1 MADRVWISWNE
12 QRRNAGLAAAVNA
25 KLYMTDRD
33 SPRWRRLITE
43 FNESRKIIKRDKP
56 SICFTMNPSIFSSWW
71 LSLLAKVYRFRL
83 VTDLHTPNIELKGVK
98 KKIFQVFF
106 NSGIRNS
113 DVVIVTNDVYRQS
126 ILPLNPNI
134 VIIPDPL
141 PVLHMSQ
148 KDAGNKYRRKDKKMQ
163 ILFICSF
170 DPDEPVN
177 EVLAIDPE
185 IDDFE
190 ILVTGNWKKMFA
202 VIPVAKNIHFM
213 GFVPK
218 DEYDKLLF
226 SVDGIMVL
234 TGGEG
239 CLCCGAYEAFSAGKP
254 VILSLT
260 KTLQGF
266 FGDAPIYAKNSSE
279 SILSALKKLK
289 DEKEERAKMVIR
301 ERDVLNIKFKKGI
314 ADLEKALAGIA

>member
-1 MADRVWISWNE
+1 
-12 QRRNAGLAAAVNA
+12 
-25 KLYMTDRD
+25 MTDRD

-43 FNESRKIIKRDKP
+43 FIESWKIVKRDKP

-71 LSLLAKVYRFRL
+71 LSLLAKIYRFRL
-83 VTDLHTPNIELKGVK
+83 VTDLHTPNIELKGFK
-98 KKIFQVFF
+98 RKIFQMFF

-113 DVVIVTNDVYRQS
+113 DVVIVTNDVYRKS

-134 VIIPDPL
+134 VIVPDPL
-141 PVLHMSQ
+141 PVLHTPSE
-148 KDAGNKYRRKDKKMQ
+148 DACNKYRRKDEKMQ
-163 ILFICSF
+163 ILFVCSF

-177 EVLAIDPE
+177 EVLAIDTE

-202 VIPVAKNIHFM
+202 VVPAVKNFRFL
-213 GFVPK
+213 GFVPR

-226 SVDGIMVL
+226 YVDGIMVL

-260 KTLQGF
+260 KALQGF
-266 FGDAPIYAKNSSE
+266 FGEAPVYTKNSSA

-289 DEKEERAKMVIR
+289 AEKEERAKLVMR
-301 ERDVLNIKFKKGI
+301 ERVMLNIKFMKGI
-314 ADLEKALAGIA
+314 GDLEKALAGIV